1 MRKRKTERGGGIGSD
16 KDSGRHNEQERK
28 LEDEEEEDEG
38 TDFSLIEKFFP
49 PVSPFKQMLRQM
61 AVNQQKMGE
70 EEMRQY
76 IRGRG
81 GRT

>member
-61 AVNQQKMGE
+61 AVN
-70 EEMRQY
+70 
-76 IRGRG
+76 
-81 GRT
+81 